1 MTPNKAPACNPAAL
15 APQKSAARLSPMCNT
30 SCDSS
35 KETWNPKGPLWL
47 SRYPASP
54 NEFPQNGPKWPHLT
68 FKAFH
73 PIAGLHLKLSKKGRT
88 KGQINF
94 NRWWQFQI
102 LVVVHACR
110 GLGVLISP
118 SPYTNAYRVSWMT
131 STEKCVSLSASL
143 LSVCQCKFIG
153 TSRCWTLA
161 FMFHWSHFKTSA
173 SIQFHTSSRPVSSI
187 NLIQ

>member
-1 MTPNKAPACNPAAL
+1 MNFIL
-15 APQKSAARLSPMCNT
+15 HGY
-30 SCDSS
+30 
-35 KETWNPKGPLWL
+35 PK
-47 SRYPASP
+47 
-54 NEFPQNGPKWPHLT
+54 NGPKWPHLT

-118 SPYTNAYRVSWMT
+118 SPYANAYRVSWMT
-131 STEKCVSLSASL
+131 STEKCVSVSASL
-143 LSVCQCKFIG
+143 LSVQIHWNFQVLNACFHVSLVPLQNTCKHTILHSFSPSLKYQFN
-153 TSRCWTLA
+153 TVSCSL
-161 FMFHWSHFKTSA
+161 SVYLLDL
-173 SIQFHTSSRPVSSI
+173 SIDSSVWPSNYV
-187 NLIQ
+187 L